1 METMA
6 TDHSHTDIPFT
17 SFVKSDGSLIRD
29 LPEGTPDPEAVIPL
43 YRAMVRAR
51 TFDARAVAMH
61 RTGRLGTYSSILG
74 QEAVGVGIASAMAP
88 DDVLV
93 PSYREV
99 SAQLVRG
106 VTPVELL
113 LYWGGDERGNDFA
126 VPRRDFP
133 NCITVGEHPTH
144 AAGVALAMQIRK
156 EPRVAVCALGDGGSS
171 KGAFYEA
178 LNMAGVMNLP
188 LVVVIINNQWA
199 ISAPRA
205 IQSASPTLA
214 HKALGVGIHGEQVDG
229 NDVVAVT
236 DVALRAIER
245 ARAGGGATLIEAV
258 TYRLGDHTTVDDARR
273 YRPDDEVSEAW
284 KREPIARIR
293 TFLADAGVWQK
304 SDEEALRASS
314 SGEIDGA
321 AEEFLAIEPPPVES
335 MFDYVW
341 GEMPPEF
348 AKQRM
353 QAMSDWGRDA

>member
-1 METMA
+1 MA
-6 TDHSHTDIPFT
+6 THHIQTDIPYT
-17 SFVKSDGSLIRD
+17 SYVAPDGVLSGEM
-29 LPEGTPDPEAVIPL
+29 PEATPDPQSVVPL

-93 PSYREV
+93 PSYREIA
-99 SAQLVRG
+99 AQLVRG

-144 AAGVALAMQIRK
+144 AAGVALAMKLRR
-156 EPRVAVCALGDGGSS
+156 EPRVAVCTLGDGGSS

-178 LNMAGVMNLP
+178 LNMAGVMTLP
-188 LVVVIINNQWA
+188 LVVVVINNQWA
-199 ISAPRA
+199 ISAPRS
-205 IQSASPTLA
+205 IQSAAPTLA
-214 HKALGVGIHGEQVDG
+214 HKALGVGIRGEQVDG

-236 DVALRAIER
+236 DVTLRAIER
-245 ARAGGGATLIEAV
+245 ARAGEGATLIEAV

-273 YRPDDEVSEAW
+273 YRDDTEVSEAW
-284 KREPIARIR
+284 QREPIGRIR
-293 TFLADAGVWQK
+293 TYLADAGVWTK
-304 SDEEALRASS
+304 PDEEELRSTTSS
-314 SGEIDGA
+314 EVDSA
-321 AEEFLAIEPPPVES
+321 AEEYLAIEPLPTEA

-341 GEMPPEF
+341 ATMPPEF
-348 AKQRM
+348 ARQRM
-353 QAMSDWGRDA
+353 QAALDWGRDA

>member
-1 METMA
+1 MA
-6 TDHSHTDIPFT
+6 IDHAHTEIPYTAFIGP
-17 SFVKSDGSLIRD
+17 DGRLDRD
-29 LPEGTPDPEAVIPL
+29 LPDGTPDPQSVIPL
-43 YRAMVRAR
+43 YQAMVRAR

-74 QEAVGVGIASAMAP
+74 QEAVGVGVASAMAP

-93 PSYREV
+93 PSYREIA
-99 SAQLVRG
+99 AQLVRG

-113 LYWGGDERGNDFA
+113 LYWGGDERGNDYA

-144 AAGVALAMQIRK
+144 AAGVALAMKLRR
-156 EPRVAVCALGDGGSS
+156 EERVAVCTLGDGGSS

-178 LNMAGVMNLP
+178 LNIAGVMELP

-199 ISAPRA
+199 ISAPRS
-205 IQSASPTLA
+205 IQSAAPTLA

-273 YRPDDEVSEAW
+273 YRDDTEVSEAW

-304 SDEEALRASS
+304 ADEEALRGSTSS
-314 SGEIDGA
+314 EIDSA
-321 AEEFLAIEPPPVES
+321 AEDFLAIEGPPTEA

-341 GEMPPEF
+341 NEMPPDF
-348 AKQRM
+348 ARQRLR
-353 QAMSDWGRDA
+353 ASLDWGRDA

>member
-1 METMA
+1 MA
-6 TDHSHTDIPFT
+6 TTRMQSDIPYT
-17 SFVKSDGSLIRD
+17 TYIAPDGTLAGA
-29 LPEGTPDPEAVIPL
+29 LPESTPDPQSVVPL
-43 YRAMVRAR
+43 YQAMVRAR

-74 QEAVGVGIASAMAP
+74 QEAVGVGVASAMAP
-88 DDVLV
+88 EDVFV

-99 SAQLVRG
+99 AAQLVRG

-144 AAGVALAMQIRK
+144 AAGVALAMKLRR
-156 EPRVAVCALGDGGSS
+156 ESRVAVCTLGDGGSS

-178 LNMAGVMNLP
+178 LNIAGVMELP

-205 IQSASPTLA
+205 IQSAAPTLA
-214 HKALGVGIHGEQVDG
+214 HKALGVGIRGEQVDG

-236 DVALRAIER
+236 DVCLRAIER

-273 YRPDDEVSEAW
+273 YRDDAEVSEAW
-284 KREPIARIR
+284 QREPIARIR
-293 TFLADAGVWQK
+293 TFLADAGVWRK
-304 SDEEALRASS
+304 PDEEALRADSS
-314 SGEIDGA
+314 SEIDAA
-321 AEEFLAIEPPPVES
+321 AEEFLAIEPPPTEA

-341 GEMPPEF
+341 AQMPPDF
-348 AKQRM
+348 VRQRL
-353 QAMSDWGRDA
+353 QAGLDWGGHA